1 MGRNMDAN
9 TALGAYRLE
18 EKLGEGGMGVV
29 YRAWDT
35 ELDRQVAIKTLI
47 SHMVSDPEVLERFAR
62 EAKAASRL
70 VHPSIVTIYHVGA
83 QGETRFI
90 AMEYVEGKTLKKAIG
105 GKPMPLTQI
114 CSITIQLADALALA
128 HEKNV
133 VHRDL
138 KSENVMLTPRMTAKI
153 LDFGLAKLKEPE
165 SQANSDVTVLTQVG
179 VVLGTV
185 SHMSPEQALGLE
197 VDGRTDIFAL
207 GVMLYE
213 MTTGQ
218 MPFTGPNAQAVL
230 ARVLNQEP
238 APVAQLNPD
247 VPPELAELVHACL
260 RKDRNMRPLAPEV
273 LSRMKRIEASLSV
286 SKISSMDIR
295 SSAGVPPMA
304 STPNLTPVMP
314 MPIPSS
320 IGIPSVTPVAPAAAT
335 WEKAAPVRAPLVEA
349 DPEKLKTATLIYRAV
364 HGFKI
369 ALSLG
374 LLSVPLAFLSAF
386 FISGGI
392 IKPEVVQ
399 GTKFLTVVSAIVE
412 PALGWAQRVFNF
424 NYQVQ
429 GWNFVTL
436 GFCVVAFIVRH
447 LILVWF
453 SRVDNAAKNKMVAYQ
468 TALASSPKALADRAS
483 GHRLQMMREAAG
495 SASDRR
501 RLAFLAA
508 EITGLDERRQ
518 NEDANTLARCLGEY
532 HKFAEGI
539 LRKNGAWKSGWTGDA
554 LQAAF
559 NKPADALQAA
569 QELLTGLAWFNQGFQ
584 HMREPLSLRIGL
596 SAGEVNFPA
605 DSAIQQLRDPQ
616 LDLAGNLEKQASA
629 GAVRLPREMHTEL
642 GAPAGF
648 ADVEPTPDGR
658 AALEWRAPGS
668 SAASAG

>member
-1 MGRNMDAN
+1 MDEN
-9 TALGAYRLE
+9 SVLGAYRLE

-47 SHMVSDPEVLERFAR
+47 SHMVSDPEVLERFSR

-70 VHPSIVTIYHVGA
+70 MHPSIVTIYHVGA
-83 QGETRFI
+83 HGETRFI

-114 CSITIQLADALALA
+114 CSIAIQLADALVLA

-138 KSENVMLTPRMTAKI
+138 KAENVMLTPRMTAKI

-165 SQANSDVTVLTQVG
+165 SQAATDATVLTQVG

-247 VPPELAELVHACL
+247 APPELAELVHACL
-260 RKDRNMRPLAPEV
+260 RKDRNMRPLAAEV
-273 LSRMKRIEASLSV
+273 LARLKRIEASLSV
-286 SKISSMDIR
+286 SKISSMEIR
-295 SSAGVPPMA
+295 SAGPAITP
-304 STPNLTPVMP
+304 SSPNLTPVMP
-314 MPIPSS
+314 IPQAVAV
-320 IGIPSVTPVAPAAAT
+320 PTVTPVAPAAAT
-335 WEKAAPVRAPLVEA
+335 WEKAAPVRGPLVDA
-349 DPEKLKTATLIYRAV
+349 DPAKLKTATLVYRAV
-364 HGFKI
+364 HGLKI

-374 LLSVPLAFLSAF
+374 LLTVPLAFLSHF
-386 FISGGI
+386 FISGNV

-399 GTKFLTVVSAIVE
+399 GTRFLSVVSAIVE

-436 GFCVVAFIVRH
+436 GFFVAAFIVRH

-453 SRVDNAAKNKMVAYQ
+453 SRVDSAAKNRMVAYQ

-508 EITGLDERRQ
+508 EVTNLEQRRQ

-539 LRKNGAWKSGWTGDA
+539 LRKNNAWKSGWTGDA

-559 NKPADALQAA
+559 NTPADALNAA

-584 HMREPLSLRIGL
+584 HMREPLAVHVGL
-596 SAGEVNFPA
+596 
-605 DSAIQQLRDPQ
+605 
-616 LDLAGNLEKQASA
+616 
-629 GAVRLPREMHTEL
+629 
-642 GAPAGF
+642 
-648 ADVEPTPDGR
+648 
-658 AALEWRAPGS
+658 
-668 SAASAG
+668 